1 MFQLLATILA
11 LGTTDPIMVVLRNNH
26 SFDNQASCEAYLDT
40 DMGKLDKMKLDAL
53 VKRNSDET
61 GTQYKV
67 EMACKE
73 VKPAGDGI

>member
-11 LGTTDPIMVVLRNNH
+11 LGTTDPIMVLKNNH
-26 SFDNQASCEAYLDT
+26 AFESEASCNAYLDT
-40 DMGKLDKMKLDAL
+40 DIGKLDKMKLDAL

-67 EMACKE
+67 EMSCVAAK
-73 VKPAGDGI
+73 ANDGGI